1 MSPWIQTNCIFP
13 YFRTSYVKSFTVA
26 TSQGASELVHLVV
39 CHTCTRMTS
48 SVKPTFKWINSRQSK
63 AGSMTSS
70 PTAREPDLRL
80 QPFTSEAAG
89 PGSGSGPSLPSNVLM
104 PFHQHLPH
112 QAWSPHSPPHS
123 QSSSASTVNTKDTV
137 LSKAPSPSGA
147 ESANWANQLA
157 AAVPVTLCSITIHPS
172 DSAGTDTQA

>member
-26 TSQGASELVHLVV
+26 TSQPSQGASELVHLVV

-48 SVKPTFKWINSRQSK
+48 SIKPTIKWINSRQSK
-63 AGSMTSS
+63 AASMTSS
-70 PTAREPDLRL
+70 PTAREPDQRL

-104 PFHQHLPH
+104 PIPPAF
-112 QAWSPHSPPHS
+112 ASPGLKSS
-123 QSSSASTVNTKDTV
+123 QSK
-137 LSKAPSPSGA
+137 L
-147 ESANWANQLA
+147 
-157 AAVPVTLCSITIHPS
+157 LCQHCKHQRYCFVQSFKS
-172 DSAGTDTQA
+172 VWGRVS

>member
-1 MSPWIQTNCIFP
+1 MSPWIQTNSIFP

-26 TSQGASELVHLVV
+26 TSQPSQGASELVHLVV

-48 SVKPTFKWINSRQSK
+48 SVKPTIKWINSRQSK
-63 AGSMTSS
+63 AASMTSS
-70 PTAREPDLRL
+70 PTAREPDRRL
-80 QPFTSEAAG
+80 QPFTSEAAV

-112 QAWSPHSPPHS
+112 QAWSPHS

-137 LSKAPSPSGA
+137 KYKAPSPSRA

-157 AAVPVTLCSITIHPS
+157 AAVPVTLCSITIHPG
-172 DSAGTDTQA
+172 DSAATDTQA

>member
-1 MSPWIQTNCIFP
+1 MSPWIQTNSIFP

-63 AGSMTSS
+63 AASMTSS
-70 PTAREPDLRL
+70 PTAREPDRRL

-112 QAWSPHSPPHS
+112 QAWSPHS

-137 LSKAPSPSGA
+137 LSKAPCPSGA

-172 DSAGTDTQA
+172 DSAGTDTRA

>member
-63 AGSMTSS
+63 AASMTSS

-104 PFHQHLPH
+104 PVPPTF
-112 QAWSPHSPPHS
+112 ASPGLKSS
-123 QSSSASTVNTKDTV
+123 QSKLLCQHCKYQRYRFVQSSQSVWGRV
-137 LSKAPSPSGA
+137 S
-147 ESANWANQLA
+147 
-157 AAVPVTLCSITIHPS
+157 
-172 DSAGTDTQA
+172 

>member
-13 YFRTSYVKSFTVA
+13 YCRTSYVKSFTVA

-48 SVKPTFKWINSRQSK
+48 SVKPTIKWINSRQSK
-63 AGSMTSS
+63 AASMTSS

-112 QAWSPHSPPHS
+112 QAWSPHS

-157 AAVPVTLCSITIHPS
+157 AAVPVTLCSITIHPT
-172 DSAGTDTQA
+172 DSAATDTQA

>member
-26 TSQGASELVHLVV
+26 TSQPSQGASELVYLVV

-48 SVKPTFKWINSRQSK
+48 SIKPTIKWINSRQSK

-70 PTAREPDLRL
+70 PTAREPDRRL

-112 QAWSPHSPPHS
+112 QAWSPHS

-157 AAVPVTLCSITIHPS
+157 AAVPVTLCSINIHPS

>member
-48 SVKPTFKWINSRQSK
+48 SVKPTIKWINSRQSK
-63 AGSMTSS
+63 AASMTSS
-70 PTAREPDLRL
+70 PTAREPDRRL

-104 PFHQHLPH
+104 PVPPTF
-112 QAWSPHSPPHS
+112 ASPGLKSS
-123 QSSSASTVNTKDTV
+123 QSKLLCQHCKYQRYRFVQSSQSVWGRV
-137 LSKAPSPSGA
+137 S
-147 ESANWANQLA
+147 
-157 AAVPVTLCSITIHPS
+157 
-172 DSAGTDTQA
+172 

>member
-48 SVKPTFKWINSRQSK
+48 SVKPTIKWINSRQSK

-70 PTAREPDLRL
+70 PTAREPDRRL

-104 PFHQHLPH
+104 PVPPTF
-112 QAWSPHSPPHS
+112 ASPGLKSS
-123 QSSSASTVNTKDTV
+123 QSKLLCQHCKHQRYRFVQSSQSVWGRV
-137 LSKAPSPSGA
+137 S
-147 ESANWANQLA
+147 
-157 AAVPVTLCSITIHPS
+157 
-172 DSAGTDTQA
+172 

>member
-48 SVKPTFKWINSRQSK
+48 SVKPTIKWINSRQSK
-63 AGSMTSS
+63 AASMTSS
-70 PTAREPDLRL
+70 PTAREPDQRL

-104 PFHQHLPH
+104 PVPPTF
-112 QAWSPHSPPHS
+112 ASPGLKSS
-123 QSSSASTVNTKDTV
+123 QSKLLCQHCKHQRYRFVQSSQSVWGRV
-137 LSKAPSPSGA
+137 S
-147 ESANWANQLA
+147 
-157 AAVPVTLCSITIHPS
+157 
-172 DSAGTDTQA
+172 

>member
-48 SVKPTFKWINSRQSK
+48 SVKPTIKWINSRQSK

-70 PTAREPDLRL
+70 PTAREPDRRL
-80 QPFTSEAAG
+80 QPFTSEAA
-89 PGSGSGPSLPSNVLM
+89 SLVLVLVPVSHLTSWC

-112 QAWSPHSPPHS
+112 QAWSPHS

-172 DSAGTDTQA
+172 DSAATDTQA

>member
-48 SVKPTFKWINSRQSK
+48 SIKPTIKWINSRQSK

-70 PTAREPDLRL
+70 PTAREPDRRL

-104 PFHQHLPH
+104 PIPPAF
-112 QAWSPHSPPHS
+112 ASPGLKSS
-123 QSSSASTVNTKDTV
+123 QSKLLCQHCKHQRYRFVQSSQSVWGRV
-137 LSKAPSPSGA
+137 S
-147 ESANWANQLA
+147 
-157 AAVPVTLCSITIHPS
+157 
-172 DSAGTDTQA
+172 

>member
-48 SVKPTFKWINSRQSK
+48 SIKPTIKWINSRQSK

-104 PFHQHLPH
+104 PVPPTF
-112 QAWSPHSPPHS
+112 ASPGLKSS
-123 QSSSASTVNTKDTV
+123 QSKLLCQHCKYQRYRFVQSSQSVWGRV
-137 LSKAPSPSGA
+137 S
-147 ESANWANQLA
+147 
-157 AAVPVTLCSITIHPS
+157 
-172 DSAGTDTQA
+172 

>member
-48 SVKPTFKWINSRQSK
+48 SVKPTIKWINSRQSK
-63 AGSMTSS
+63 AASMTSS

-104 PFHQHLPH
+104 PVPPTF
-112 QAWSPHSPPHS
+112 ASPGLKSS
-123 QSSSASTVNTKDTV
+123 QSKLLCQHCKYQRYRFVQSSQSVWGRV
-137 LSKAPSPSGA
+137 S
-147 ESANWANQLA
+147 
-157 AAVPVTLCSITIHPS
+157 
-172 DSAGTDTQA
+172 

>member
-13 YFRTSYVKSFTVA
+13 YCRTSYVKSFTVA

-48 SVKPTFKWINSRQSK
+48 SVKPTIKWINSRQSK
-63 AGSMTSS
+63 AASMTSS
-70 PTAREPDLRL
+70 PTAREPDQRL

-104 PFHQHLPH
+104 PVPPTF
-112 QAWSPHSPPHS
+112 ASPGLKSS
-123 QSSSASTVNTKDTV
+123 QSKLLCQHCKYQRYRFVQSSQSVWGRV
-137 LSKAPSPSGA
+137 S
-147 ESANWANQLA
+147 
-157 AAVPVTLCSITIHPS
+157 
-172 DSAGTDTQA
+172 

>member
-63 AGSMTSS
+63 AASMTSS
-70 PTAREPDLRL
+70 PTAREPDRRL

-104 PFHQHLPH
+104 PVPPTF
-112 QAWSPHSPPHS
+112 ASPGLKSS
-123 QSSSASTVNTKDTV
+123 QSKLLCQHCKYQRYRFVQSSQSVWGRV
-137 LSKAPSPSGA
+137 S
-147 ESANWANQLA
+147 
-157 AAVPVTLCSITIHPS
+157 
-172 DSAGTDTQA
+172 

>member
-26 TSQGASELVHLVV
+26 TSQPSQGASELVYLVV

-48 SVKPTFKWINSRQSK
+48 SIKPTIKWINSRQSK

-80 QPFTSEAAG
+80 QPFTSEAA
-89 PGSGSGPSLPSNVLM
+89 SLVLVLVPVSHLTSWC

-112 QAWSPHSPPHS
+112 QAWSPHS

-137 LSKAPSPSGA
+137 LSKAPSPSRA

-172 DSAGTDTQA
+172 DSAGTDTRA

>member
-48 SVKPTFKWINSRQSK
+48 SVKPTIKWINSRQSK
-63 AGSMTSS
+63 AASMTSS
-70 PTAREPDLRL
+70 PTAREPDQRL

-104 PFHQHLPH
+104 PIPPAF
-112 QAWSPHSPPHS
+112 ASPGLKSS
-123 QSSSASTVNTKDTV
+123 QSKLLCQHCKHQRYRFVQSSQSVWGRV
-137 LSKAPSPSGA
+137 S
-147 ESANWANQLA
+147 
-157 AAVPVTLCSITIHPS
+157 
-172 DSAGTDTQA
+172 